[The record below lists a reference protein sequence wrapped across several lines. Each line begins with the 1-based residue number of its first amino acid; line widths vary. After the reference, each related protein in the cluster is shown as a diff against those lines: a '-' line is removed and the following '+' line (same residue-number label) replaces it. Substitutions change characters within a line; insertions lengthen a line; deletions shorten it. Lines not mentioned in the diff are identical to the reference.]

1 MQLCDRDMNTK
12 QKTIFIHIGSPKTGS
27 TSIQRSLS
35 GKARLL
41 KKHGYY
47 YLQDSWYY
55 SIALMKISSDDI
67 NSLDKEKSNY
77 QKRIANVA
85 ANRLIISSEVF
96 LVGLNTAFSDVSQMV
111 KKLHY
116 MVGDYNVKIIVYLR
130 RQDTFIE
137 SSYGE
142 SICAGNSREFKEFCS
157 ISIDIYGLDWYRL
170 LTLYAEYFGKE
181 NIIVRPYEKE
191 QLKDGT
197 VVTDF
202 FSLLGIPFE
211 SIKQEANEYVNRSYN
226 RSSLEI
232 ARICNSNLSKDDR
245 RKLQLLLQASNVK
258 QPFEDFSFFSPKER
272 RELIDY
278 YDESNSEVA
287 RTFLEK
293 QDGVLFLEPIPENDH
308 YMNEQLNCI
317 SIDKLAALVMNV
329 FLEQDKTIRAQNTYT
344 IILIKEMENLILK
357 LLTKLKMRRMLK
369 HVCRHGI
376 NFMRRI

>member
-1 MQLCDRDMNTK
+1 MNTK

-55 SIALMKISSDDI
+55 PGALMHISSDDI

-77 QKRIANVA
+77 QKIIANAA

-96 LVGLNTAFSDVSQMV
+96 LLGLHFAFPLVSQTA

-130 RQDTFIE
+130 RQDTFVE
-137 SSYGE
+137 SAYGE

-157 ISIDIYGLDWYRL
+157 KIDIYGLNWYRL

-197 VVTDF
+197 VVADF

-211 SIKQEANEYVNRSYN
+211 SIKQEANEHFNRSYN

-232 ARICNSNLSKDDR
+232 ARICNSNLSIDDR
-245 RKLQLLLQASNVK
+245 LKLQLLLQASNAK
-258 QPFEDFSFFSPKER
+258 LPFEDFFYFSPKER
-272 RELIDY
+272 RELLDY

-293 QDGVLFLEPIPENDH
+293 QDGVLFLEPILENDP

-317 SIDKLAALVMNV
+317 SIDRLAALVMNV

-357 LLTKLKMRRMLK
+357 LLTKLKMRRILN
-369 HVCRHGI
+369 HVYRHGI